1 VLALTFNWLCAQH
14 LVYRGLVVRNPV
26 RVKRPA
32 SKSAMVTS
40 ALHLPRFAPATR
52 LKPWQRF
59 YVRFP
64 WPPGLSRLTTSNT
77 QCSV

>member
-1 VLALTFNWLCAQH
+1 MNWLCAQH

-40 ALHLPRFAPATR
+40 VLHLPCFAPATR

-59 YVRFP
+59 YVS
-64 WPPGLSRLTTSNT
+64 G
-77 QCSV
+77 